1 MERRFGRGRF
11 HINKRQSANIIF
23 IMILSLVL
31 SGCSQDGGDPV
42 VITHKPYEKEVY
54 ETTTVQ
60 KGTLTPE
67 LNFTLRMTKI
77 KRIQYSVTDANL
89 ELDRI
94 AVSIGDK
101 VKKGDLLVSFIS
113 EELEN
118 TLAEYKEKKEQN
130 DLLKKHYEN
139 LQKADKGAD
148 YRKELK
154 DLKREQ
160 EVTQLYIEETE
171 KKIEK
176 NRIYAKRAGTITNVS
191 SKLKEGTFRAGT
203 SLVTE
208 TYGSGI
214 YKAEVDESV
223 ELKKGEKIQ
232 ASDGSFTCKLKVT
245 EVKRQDSGKQ
255 IVYFKP
261 VSDMREVSEDTKLT
275 VHWKKPPLK
284 DCIYVEKKAVSSWD
298 GRHFVRLMDDQ
309 GYFQTAEVSLGQE
322 EGEFIIITSG
332 LSGGEKVRL
341 E

>member
-1 MERRFGRGRF
+1 MERWFGQGRF
-11 HINKRQSANIIF
+11 RVKNRQSVIIF
-23 IMILSLVL
+23 TMLLSLVL
-31 SGCSQDGGDPV
+31 SGCSQGVGDLV
-42 VITHKPYEKEVY
+42 VITHKPYEKELY
-54 ETTTVQ
+54 KSTTVQ

-67 LNFTLRMTKI
+67 LNFTLSMTKI
-77 KRIQYSVTDANL
+77 KRIQYSVTDAEL

-118 TLAEYKEKKEQN
+118 TLTEYKEKKEQN
-130 DLLKKHYEN
+130 NLLIKHYEN

-148 YRKELK
+148 YRKDLK

-160 EVTQLYIEETE
+160 EVIQLYIEETQ

-191 SKLKEGTFRAGT
+191 SKLKEGTFRAGA

-208 TYGSGI
+208 IYGSGV
-214 YKAEVDESV
+214 YKAEVDGSV
-223 ELKKGEKIQ
+223 ELKKGENIQ
-232 ASDGSFTCKLKVT
+232 ASDGNFTCELKVT
-245 EVKRQDSGKQ
+245 EVKKQDSGKNTLFFQ
-255 IVYFKP
+255 PI
-261 VSDMREVSEDTKLT
+261 SDMSEVSEEAKLT
-275 VHWKKPPLK
+275 VHWKKKPLA
-284 DCIYVEKKAVSSWD
+284 DCVYVEKKAVSSQD
-298 GRHFVRLMDDQ
+298 GRHFVRLMDDN
-309 GYFQTAEVSLGQE
+309 GYCETAEVSLGQE
-322 EGEFIIITSG
+322 EGEFIVITDG